1 MLNNYFKIAWRNLL
15 KRRFFSLVSILG
27 LSVAMTFTFLIAS
40 FVRGELQVN
49 KTLKNADRQYL
60 LQSKWKKEDMGI
72 EIATLGPLGK
82 TLKEEYPN
90 LVANYYRFDGITVA
104 VSNGEKHYREEI
116 QAGDSTLLTMF
127 GFPLLHGDAASALNQ
142 PNSIAITEEK
152 ALKYFGKTDVLGQV
166 LSLDNFLGQKQDYK
180 ITAIL
185 KTLPDNSINNLL
197 KAQAN
202 IFIPMGSLK
211 GRQDAENWN
220 NPYMITYVELKDG
233 AKKED
238 LDKPI
243 ARLLATHTA
252 ENIKGNL
259 AVYAT
264 PLTEFYLN
272 QNNGLARKMIYTLTG
287 ISLFILLMAI
297 VNFINISIGNSSSRL
312 KEIGVRKVLG
322 SLQSQLIKQFLSE
335 SFILTAIA
343 MLLSV
348 GFYEI
353 VRPYFADILGKPI
366 QSSFSLFPYSL
377 LIPVLFTVVIAV
389 LAGIYPAFILSSL
402 PAIESVK
409 GKLKS
414 VKENI
419 VFRRLLIVSQF
430 SIALFVFSAA
440 SLITKQVNYFFNKDL
455 GYNKES
461 IVYIAAPREW
471 TPEGIN
477 KMEANRDELSRLKEV
492 SQVSLSYEIPNG
504 NFGGSNGLYRMGQ
517 DSVDAVYTQILST
530 DEKFAATYKLKMQA
544 GHFFYADRGS
554 YKADEI
560 VLNEAAAKALGF
572 QNPQDAIGQQIRIHF
587 SQTPLTIGGV
597 TKNFHFASMHEQ
609 IKPLAFMH
617 IKTATIYRYLSIKML
632 PGNIG
637 EKMAA
642 IEKKWRELMPDA
654 PFEYVFM
661 DDSLMKLYRTEMQLK
676 KASAVA
682 TVLSIIIVFL
692 GILGMVSLNVARR
705 TKELGIRKV
714 LGASGV
720 SIVLLFLKE
729 FVVVIGI
736 SAIIAFPLAYVSLNK
751 WLQSYAYR
759 INIGWSNFALVIAIF
774 CFSVGLLVSL
784 MTFKAALMNPVKA
797 IKTE

>member
-27 LSVAMTFTFLIAS
+27 LSVGMTFTFLIAS

-243 ARLLATHTA
+243 ARLIATHTA

-440 SLITKQVNYFFNKDL
+440 SLITKQVSYFFNKDL

-461 IVYIAAPREW
+461 IV
-471 TPEGIN
+471 T
-477 KMEANRDELSRLKEV
+477 
-492 SQVSLSYEIPNG
+492 SLRPV
-504 NFGGSNGLYRMGQ
+504 NGL
-517 DSVDAVYTQILST
+517 
-530 DEKFAATYKLKMQA
+530 
-544 GHFFYADRGS
+544 
-554 YKADEI
+554 
-560 VLNEAAAKALGF
+560 
-572 QNPQDAIGQQIRIHF
+572 P
-587 SQTPLTIGGV
+587 
-597 TKNFHFASMHEQ
+597 
-609 IKPLAFMH
+609 
-617 IKTATIYRYLSIKML
+617 
-632 PGNIG
+632 
-637 EKMAA
+637 
-642 IEKKWRELMPDA
+642 
-654 PFEYVFM
+654 
-661 DDSLMKLYRTEMQLK
+661 
-676 KASAVA
+676 
-682 TVLSIIIVFL
+682 
-692 GILGMVSLNVARR
+692 
-705 TKELGIRKV
+705 KELI
-714 LGASGV
+714 
-720 SIVLLFLKE
+720 
-729 FVVVIGI
+729 
-736 SAIIAFPLAYVSLNK
+736 K
-751 WLQSYAYR
+751 WKLT
-759 INIGWSNFALVIAIF
+759 G
-774 CFSVGLLVSL
+774 
-784 MTFKAALMNPVKA
+784 MNYPD
-797 IKTE
+797 